1 MVIDTSAIVAII
13 ANEPEREIFTEI
25 ISAEPVTA
33 ISLMTFYE
41 ASIVSANKIGT
52 PRGAWRVDEFAR
64 EMQIDIIP
72 STLED
77 ALAAREAYF
86 KYGRGYHPAG
96 LNLAD
101 CFAYALAK
109 TRNVALL
116 FKGDDFSKTDI
127 IPAWRPQNE

>member
-13 ANEPEREIFTEI
+13 ANEPERAIFSRI
-25 ISAEPVTA
+25 IIAEPATA

-41 ASIVSANKIGT
+41 ASIVLASKV
-52 PRGAWRVDEFAR
+52 GAPHGARRVDDLAR
-64 EMQIDIIP
+64 EMQIDIVPLTI
-72 STLED
+72 ED

-86 KYGRGYHPAG
+86 QYGRGYHPAR

-109 TRNVALL
+109 ARNEPLL

-127 IPAWRPQNE
+127 VPAWRP